1 MKHGK
6 EKISCTLSFN
16 AIIISLNAVVF
27 HIPEGEQ
34 ISVVIF
40 SVLKKSEYAFGESLN
55 FSTLIIVSNNLT
67 RECGF
72 DIASLIL
79 STIPHLGFV
88 ENLVAFPNVNPL

>member
-1 MKHGK
+1 M
-6 EKISCTLSFN
+6 
-16 AIIISLNAVVF
+16 VF
-27 HIPEGEQ
+27 HISGEEQ

-40 SVLKKSEYAFGESLN
+40 SVLKKSGYAFGESLD
-55 FSTLIIVSNNLT
+55 FSTLIIVSDNLT

-72 DIASLIL
+72 DIVSLIL